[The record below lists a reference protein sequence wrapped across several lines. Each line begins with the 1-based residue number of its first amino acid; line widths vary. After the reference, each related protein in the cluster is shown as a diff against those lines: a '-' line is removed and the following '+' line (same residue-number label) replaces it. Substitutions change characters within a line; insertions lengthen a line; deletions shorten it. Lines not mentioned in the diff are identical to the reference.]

1 MSEVFDITLNRKTNA
16 FTDTLDAAK
25 QGDVIVYHRGEFAS
39 GVHKTPAM
47 RAAGRKAVSLVQ
59 RRLGRRSFE
68 YQAQVI
74 RGGN

>member
-1 MSEVFDITLNRKTNA
+1 MSEVFDITLNRKADA

-39 GVHKTPAM
+39 GIHKTPAL

-59 RRLGRRSFE
+59 KRLGKRSFE
-68 YQAQVI
+68 YLAQVV